1 MRRITLAAAA
11 AALAAALGTPAAARA
26 DCAAPPSLEAIGAAL
41 ERSGARVAEGKPL
54 TIVTIG
60 SSSTLGVGASR
71 PELSYPSRL
80 EAELGERFPKLA
92 IRVVNHGVGGEE
104 VGDEVKRLG
113 HDVLAEQPDLV
124 IWQVGTNAVL
134 RHDDLSAD
142 APLIDDGV
150 GLIKGHGIDLVLM
163 DLQYAPRVLAR
174 PNYDEMERLIADAA
188 GRDHVGLFH
197 RFAIMQLWAE
207 TKQLDPEPLIRP
219 DGVHMTDASY
229 GCLAHTLAEA
239 LAWDW
244 WSQVKLAKT
253 AASQEPANPTP
264 AVAGLERGRAAPAG
278 EPR

>member
-1 MRRITLAAAA
+1 MRRIALVA
-11 AALAAALGTPAAARA
+11 AALAAGLLAPAAARA
-26 DCAAPPSLEAIGAAL
+26 DCAAPPSLAALGASL

-54 TIVTIG
+54 TIVAIG

-80 EAELGERFPKLA
+80 AAELGERFPKLA

-104 VGDEVKRLG
+104 VADELKRLG
-113 HDVLAEQPDLV
+113 HDVLAEEPDLV

-134 RHDDLSAD
+134 RHDDLSVD
-142 APLIDDGV
+142 APLIDEGV
-150 GLIKGHGIDLVLM
+150 ELIKGRGIDLVLM

-188 GRDHVGLFH
+188 GRNHVGLFR

-219 DGVHMTDASY
+219 DGIHMTDASY
-229 GCLAHTLAEA
+229 GCLADTLAEA

-244 WSQVKLAKT
+244 WSQIKLAK
-253 AASQEPANPTP
+253 AAATRDSGNMTP
-264 AVAGLERGRAAPAG
+264 AVAGLDHGRGAPADG
-278 EPR
+278 PR